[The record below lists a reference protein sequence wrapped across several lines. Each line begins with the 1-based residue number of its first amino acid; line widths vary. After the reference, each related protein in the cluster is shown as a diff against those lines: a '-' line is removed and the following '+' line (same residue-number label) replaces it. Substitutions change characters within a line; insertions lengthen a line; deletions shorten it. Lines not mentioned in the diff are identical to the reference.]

1 MAKGLITI
9 VRKWLTKLLWLV
21 SIIVILFVLLVS
33 VVKLILPYWL
43 DDKDKVIELV
53 ETQIGGEFNYQQLV
67 VDWTRFRPT
76 IYLEE
81 LSWENDDHTLRVES
95 SRNTIELNLW
105 KSLIDGY
112 LKTESIE
119 INGTNVTYTLPDSSA
134 ASSTD
139 FSLDSIRRSLSMNP
153 EILQQRKISI
163 RDLALTLRNQGNSRS
178 LVAPMIRY
186 ERMGHDRQLIIDTR
200 GELFSSGRFVIET
213 EGQPFEGSNA
223 TDLYVSLEDT
233 DIKSLAQFL
242 NLKQQFPVDLI
253 NLELWL
259 NYEGDKPVSG
269 YSRFIASGDQSKV
282 AELEG
287 AIRFDSDNEYFK
299 LFSDRFKLVQ
309 RDDDNNLRSFD
320 SDFLLQKKKQSQG
333 DEWSVSVDNIPISY
347 LLTVIKPFLLV
358 EHIEWANGLDPKGHI
373 NHFELLALH
382 NEESFKAQKADIE
395 LSNLVVKEYQQI
407 PALEINQL
415 QIADE
420 NAQWRVKLNSYDS
433 QFAKSD
439 WLKAPVVLEQLV
451 FDGLVEL
458 DETININIDELIIK
472 NQDLNIKAQ
481 GLVSLNEGD
490 SGKIDTEVALY
501 AEAKDLKIAEL
512 HKYWPRQGM
521 KKKAV
526 DYLDMSLKG
535 GVVERAKLVWRGG
548 VEAFPY
554 QDESGQFY
562 VEAKVRDAL
571 FKFDPEWPQAEQL
584 NATAIFDNDEMRIVA
599 ETGQL
604 LGSTVNSAS
613 ATIDSFSNDISMLTI
628 HVDGNV
634 SSQSYAQLH
643 QNSPL
648 KDKLGE
654 AVTDFVFAQP
664 INPKLEITIPLGN
677 DVPASIKGSIPLNGH
692 TISYKDFPV
701 KLRQVGGF
709 IHFTDDG
716 AFSEALHASLWGNS
730 FAINV
735 KVDEFTNDSDL
746 VTIDAN
752 SDFAINNIFTSQK
765 IESPLTINGA
775 SQLIVRYRID
785 QEEKQSLI
793 VRTDLKGTE
802 IIGPDWLSKEKA
814 ETSDVL
820 ITLFES
826 AGKINSRAIY
836 RNTISSRLAFSTD
849 SMNDLNGVIALGNL
863 ATQNIQ
869 APEQGVAIRG
879 QFNEIKSY
887 DWINSLQF
895 KGEQSFKWPRWID
908 HIDVRTPLFDIA
920 GQKLHEVRLT
930 DEVLAGEY
938 LRFKVT
944 AEEGQGSL
952 TLYEDGRKRV
962 QIDEL
967 DIKLEPFSKL
977 SESEIS
983 LDKKALYDWQLE
995 CASCRING
1003 IDTGFLTLVTQKAEG
1018 GVTIQGDSKIEGLLS
1033 AYLEG
1038 SWLGDVSNVKIN
1050 FSSPN
1055 AGRLLQRWGYGD
1067 GIRDTSTNGSLDLS
1081 WSGGWHKFELNQSN
1095 GTFNVSTGQ
1104 GVVRELSDRQARVF
1118 SLLSLQSLRR
1128 RLSLDFSDLFEDGFF
1143 YDSING
1149 RFTIKK
1155 GIVYSENVS
1164 INGATAEVT
1173 ITGYTDLVNNKVD
1186 QNVLVIPKLGSSL
1199 PVLAGW
1205 AIEPTTGLIMLL
1217 INKIFEPVL
1226 DVVVSIEYKIK
1237 GDLDNP
1243 EVIEL
1248 DKKSKEIV
1256 IPDEE
1261 LLEEAEDQ
1269 PIMDSELINQEQSP
1283 EQDSQS
1289 SDSEQSAIEKEV
1301 QALEDDRP
1309 KQTREE
1315 DGNDK

>member
-1 MAKGLITI
+1 MAKGLITF
-9 VRKWLTKLLWLV
+9 VRRWLTKLLWLV

-43 DDKDKVIELV
+43 DDKDTVIELV
-53 ETQIGGEFNYQQLV
+53 ETQIGGEFDYQQLV

-81 LSWENDDHTLRVES
+81 LSWENDDHTLRVDS

-105 KSLIDGY
+105 QSLIDGY
-112 LKTESIE
+112 LKTESVE
-119 INGTNVTYTLPDSSA
+119 INGINVMYTLPDSSP

-139 FSLDSIRRSLSMNP
+139 FSLDSLRRTLEMNP

-163 RDLALTLRNQGNSRS
+163 RDLALTLRNQGNSRT
-178 LVAPMIRY
+178 LVAPMVRY
-186 ERMGHDRQLIIDTR
+186 ELMGHERQLIIDTR
-200 GELFSSGRFVIET
+200 GELFSSGRFVIEAQ
-213 EGQPFEGSNA
+213 GQPFKNTNP

-233 DIKSLAQFL
+233 DVKSLAQFL
-242 NLKQQFPVDLI
+242 NLKQEFPVDLI

-259 NYEGDKPVSG
+259 SYEGDKPVSG
-269 YSRFIASGDQSKV
+269 YSSFIASGDQSRV

-287 AIRFDSDNEYFK
+287 AIKFDSDSDGFK

-309 RDDDNNLRSFD
+309 RDEDQNLHSFD
-320 SDFLLQKKKQSQG
+320 SDFLLQKKKQSQK

-347 LLTVIKPFLLV
+347 LLTVVKPFLLS
-358 EHIEWANGLDPKGHI
+358 EHLELANGLEPQGHI
-373 NHFELLALH
+373 NHFELLATH
-382 NEESFKAQKADIE
+382 SEESFKAEQADIE
-395 LSNLVVKEYQQI
+395 LSNLVVKEYLNI
-407 PALEINQL
+407 PSLEIDQL

-420 NAQWRVKLNSYDS
+420 NSQWRIKINSHDS

-439 WLKAPVVLEQLV
+439 WLKAPVYLEQLV
-451 FDGLVEL
+451 FNGLVEL
-458 DETININIDELIIK
+458 DETINIHVDELVIN
-472 NQDLNIKAQ
+472 NQDLDIKAQ
-481 GLVSLNEGD
+481 GMVSLHQDD
-490 SGKIDTEVALY
+490 SGETDAEVALY
-501 AEAKDLKIAEL
+501 AEAKDLQIAEL
-512 HKYWPRQGM
+512 YKYWPRKGM
-521 KKKAV
+521 NKKSV
-526 DYLDMSLKG
+526 DYLDMSLQG
-535 GVVERAKLVWRGG
+535 GVVEHAKLLWRGG

-554 QDESGQFY
+554 PDASGQFY

-571 FKFDPEWPQAEQL
+571 FKFNPEWPQAEQI
-584 NATAIFDNDEMRIVA
+584 NAVAIFDNDEMRIVA
-599 ETGQL
+599 ESGEL
-604 LGSTVNSAS
+604 LGSKVNSAS
-613 ATIDSFSNDISMLTI
+613 ATIDSFSKDISILTI
-628 HVDGNV
+628 NVDANV
-634 SSQSYAQLH
+634 SSQSYAKLH
-643 QNSPL
+643 QNSPI

-654 AVTDFVFAQP
+654 AVTDFVIAEP
-664 INPKLEITIPLGN
+664 INPNLEITIPLGN
-677 DVPASIKGSIPLNGH
+677 DVPASIKGAIPLSDH

-701 KLRQVGGF
+701 KLRQVNGL

-716 AFSEALHASLWGNS
+716 AYSEGLRATIWDNLFS
-730 FAINV
+730 INV
-735 KVDEFTNDSDL
+735 KVDEYTNDSDL
-746 VTIDAN
+746 VKIDAN
-752 SDFAINNIFTSQK
+752 SDFAISKIFSSQK
-765 IESPLTINGA
+765 IESPLTINGL
-775 SQLIVRYRID
+775 SKLIVRYRID
-785 QEEKQSLI
+785 QQEKQSLI

-802 IIGPDWLSKEKA
+802 IIGPDWLSKEKDDTA
-814 ETSDVL
+814 DVL
-820 ITLFES
+820 VTLFES
-826 AGKINSRAIY
+826 AGKVNSRAIY
-836 RNTISSRLAFSTD
+836 RNTISSQLSFTTD
-849 SMNDLNGVIALGNL
+849 SMNDLNGVIALGNM
-863 ATQNIQ
+863 ATQNIP
-869 APEQGVAIRG
+869 APEEGVAIRG

-920 GQKLHEVRLT
+920 GQKLHEVHLT

-952 TLYEDGRKRV
+952 TLHEDGRKRV

-977 SESEIS
+977 SESGIS
-983 LDKKALYDWQLE
+983 LDKEALYDWQLE

-1038 SWLGDVSNVKIN
+1038 SWLGDVSTVKIN

-1067 GIRDTSTNGSLDLS
+1067 GIRDTSTNGDLELS

-1095 GTFNVSTGQ
+1095 GTFNVSTGE

-1143 YDSING
+1143 YDAING
-1149 RFTIKK
+1149 RFTIKE
-1155 GIVYSENVS
+1155 GIVHSDNVS
-1164 INGATAEVT
+1164 INGATADVS

-1269 PIMDSELINQEQSP
+1269 PILDSELINEEESLESDTQRSQTEQL
-1283 EQDSQS
+1283 
-1289 SDSEQSAIEKEV
+1289 AIEKEV
-1301 QALEDDRP
+1301 QAQEDGRP
-1309 KQTREE
+1309 KQIRED